1 MPEENRG
8 STRRSEPK
16 YLKEAKLLAK
26 DYTRMLDEQK
36 MLQKRLAG
44 SWVYT
49 IDMAIDELNNI
60 TVSYENERVQ
70 SSNISNPTERIA
82 LKLTDAYMA
91 RKQRE
96 LAAERDAC
104 AMELDYINWK
114 VGVVEAVIKE
124 RLDDELKD
132 MFTLQYKGHKTYEE
146 TQDILQK
153 KRKRSASRKKII
165 KQKREIVELL
175 SKELELRE
183 SIAEDKCYITK
194 LCQEVNIAEREENN
208 SA

>member
-1 MPEENRG
+1 MPEDNRKNIDF
-8 STRRSEPK
+8 TDLK
-16 YLKEAKLLAK
+16 YMREAKLLAEG
-26 DYTRMLDEQK
+26 YTRMLDEQK
-36 MLQKRLAG
+36 KIQKRLAG

-49 IDMAIDELNNI
+49 IDMAIEELNNI
-60 TVSYENERVQ
+60 TVSYESERVQ
-70 SSNISNPTERIA
+70 SGNISNPTERIA

-96 LAAERDAC
+96 MDAERDAC
-104 AMELDYINWK
+104 VMELDYVNWK
-114 VGVVEAVIKE
+114 IGVVEAVIKE

-165 KQKREIVELL
+165 GQKREILELL

-183 SIAEDKCYITK
+183 SFDDGRHYINLLSRDAE
-194 LCQEVNIAEREENN
+194 LAEREENN

>member
-1 MPEENRG
+1 MPEEKQNHLPE
-8 STRRSEPK
+8 SK
-16 YLKEAKLLAK
+16 YLREAKLLAK
-26 DYTRMLDEQK
+26 DYTRMLAEQK
-36 MLQKRLAG
+36 MLQKRLDG
-44 SWVYT
+44 NWVYT

-96 LAAERDAC
+96 LDAERNAC
-104 AMELDYINWK
+104 VMERDYVNWK
-114 VGVVEAVIKE
+114 IGVVEAVIKE

-165 KQKREIVELL
+165 NQKRKIMELL

-183 SIAEDKCYITK
+183 STAEDECYITK
-194 LCQEVNIAEREENN
+194 LCREAELAEREENN

>member
-1 MPEENRG
+1 MPEENRKNNDFTD
-8 STRRSEPK
+8 SK
-16 YLKEAKLLAK
+16 YMRGAKLLAE

-36 MLQKRLAG
+36 RLQKRLAG

-60 TVSYENERVQ
+60 TVSYESERVQ

-91 RKQRE
+91 KKQKE
-96 LAAERDAC
+96 MDAEREAC
-104 AMELDYINWK
+104 AMELDYVNWK

-132 MFTLQYKGHKTYEE
+132 IFTLQYKGHKTYEE

-165 KQKREIVELL
+165 RQKREILELL

-183 SIAEDKCYITK
+183 SVDDDRRYINILCRDAE
-194 LCQEVNIAEREENN
+194 LAEREENN

>member
-91 RKQRE
+91 KKQRE
-96 LAAERDAC
+96 LDAEREAC
-104 AMELDYINWK
+104 AFELDYVNWK

-132 MFTLQYKGHKTYEE
+132 MFTLQYKGHKTYED
-146 TQDILQK
+146 TMSILQK
-153 KRKRSASRKKII
+153 KRKRNVYNDKI
-165 KQKREIVELL
+165 KNQKRHIIALL
-175 SKELELRE
+175 SKELELRGSTDADRRFINSLSRE
-183 SIAEDKCYITK
+183 VELMEED
-194 LCQEVNIAEREENN
+194 NG
-208 SA
+208 